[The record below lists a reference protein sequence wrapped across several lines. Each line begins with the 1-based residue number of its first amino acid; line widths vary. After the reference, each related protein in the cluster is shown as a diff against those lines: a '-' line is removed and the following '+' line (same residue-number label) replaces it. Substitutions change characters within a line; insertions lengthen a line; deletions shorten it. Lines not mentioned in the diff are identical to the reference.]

1 MKVNYLYLKIA
12 YSLYLSHYR
21 EAMKLLIF
29 FTHFSLLTGVTE
41 WSEPLFQTLDK
52 SNFYSVMASARLRE
66 INEELTLIASS
77 SIKEKEAY
85 EGALLMRKAG
95 LLIPPHEKLSSFKT
109 GYHKLEAALA
119 KDSSNG
125 EYHFLRLIIQ
135 EHVPK
140 FVHYDKDRVTD
151 SQDVYRAYRNLPPA
165 VQTAILDYSRH
176 SKLLHAKELNE

>member
-1 MKVNYLYLKIA
+1 MLKIA

-21 EAMKLLIF
+21 EAMKLLIL
-29 FTHFSLLTGVTE
+29 FTHFSLLTRGAE

-52 SNFYSVMASARLRE
+52 SNFYSVMASGRLRE

-95 LLIPPHEKLSSFKT
+95 LPIPPHEKLASFKT
-109 GYHKLEAALA
+109 GIHKLEFALA
-119 KDSSNG
+119 KDSSNA

-140 FVHYDKDRVTD
+140 FVHYDKDRDTD
-151 SQDVYRAYRNLPPA
+151 SQDVYRAFRSLPPA
-165 VQTAILDYSRH
+165 VQMAILEYSKH

>member
-29 FTHFSLLTGVTE
+29 FTHLSLLTGVTE

-52 SNFYSVMASARLRE
+52 ANFYSVMASGRLRE
-66 INEELTLIASS
+66 INEELALIASS

-85 EGALLMRKAG
+85 EGALLMRKAA
-95 LLIPPHEKLSSFKT
+95 LPIPPHEKLASFKT
-109 GYHKLEAALA
+109 GYHKLESALA
-119 KDSSNG
+119 NDSSNG

-140 FVHYDKDRVTD
+140 FVHYDKDRAED
-151 SQDVYRAYRNLPPA
+151 SQDVYRSFRNLPPA
-165 VQTAILDYSRH
+165 VQKAILDYSIH

>member
-1 MKVNYLYLKIA
+1 
-12 YSLYLSHYR
+12 
-21 EAMKLLIF
+21 
-29 FTHFSLLTGVTE
+29 
-41 WSEPLFQTLDK
+41 
-52 SNFYSVMASARLRE
+52 MASARLRE

>member
-1 MKVNYLYLKIA
+1 MMKIA

-21 EAMKLLIF
+21 EAMKLLIL
-29 FTHFSLLTGVTE
+29 FTHFSLLSGMVD
-41 WSEPLFQTLDK
+41 WSRPLFQTLDK
-52 SNFYSVMASARLRE
+52 SNFYSVMASGRLRE

-95 LLIPPHEKLSSFKT
+95 LPIPPHEKISSFKT
-109 GYHKLEAALA
+109 GYHKLETALS

-140 FVHYDKDRVTD
+140 FVHYDKDRDTD
-151 SQDVYRAYRNLPPA
+151 SQDVYRAFRSLPPA
-165 VQTAILDYSRH
+165 VQMAILDYSKH

>member
-1 MKVNYLYLKIA
+1 
-12 YSLYLSHYR
+12 
-21 EAMKLLIF
+21 MKLLIF